1 MYIRKIRN
9 PTLLKACKVR
19 TRAHDAPV
27 FDVPFP
33 TCEAYKRSIRYSG
46 AVAWN
51 DLSVE
56 LRNENMYIVFKWK
69 QKKQMLLPL
78 KNV

>member
-1 MYIRKIRN
+1 MFVTISH
-9 PTLLKACKVR
+9 KACKVR

-56 LRNENMYIVFKWK
+56 LRNENMYIVSKLK

-78 KNV
+78 KNI